1 MRYSVK
7 DYKTILK
14 LCKNTKEVRHID
26 KYFIE
31 FKNIY
36 TKFEQLLIKDEIKDR
51 IAVLKLTS

>member
-1 MRYSVK
+1 VK